1 MTAERRSAALTLAFI
16 TMLHGMNHTYS
27 IFLSPLNE
35 QMRQFFGENS
45 ISAITSF
52 KTTYLFIYAMSN
64 LVFGIFA
71 NRMSTRWALSLG
83 AFLNAFA
90 VLAYTLIGPKGIAY
104 MHILWAIG
112 GIGGGTYHPLANL
125 LVTRLYTTRK
135 GWALGITGMGASM
148 GFTFGPLTTWFLSGT
163 LHLHWQ
169 QVATVF
175 GLLGLLAGLAVLLM
189 VGKVPDYNPS
199 VSQPVAATTGPKAPV
214 SYGSALAIFVGFV
227 ILAVGMREICY
238 WSILDVSDFYL
249 NKAYGGMLST
259 AFYLTLL
266 SVPGILIQPMAGAI
280 SDRVGRNRMAAI
292 ALALHGFS
300 VALIVLSPHSTL
312 FLAYILLGIGQ
323 AASVPTIEA
332 LIADFTTPKNRGL
345 VFGVLVTSGLGLGAL
360 GPLLSGLLI
369 DGLGGTLAAYQT
381 CLYMLACLT
390 GVAAIL
396 MAFSSKVARGLGLI
410 KEA

>member
-1 MTAERRSAALTLAFI
+1 MTVERRSAALTLGFI

-52 KTTYLFIYAMSN
+52 KTTYLVIYAMSN

-90 VLAYTLIGPKGIAY
+90 VLAYTLIGPHGIAY

-163 LHLHWQ
+163 LHFHWQ
-169 QVATVF
+169 QIATVF
-175 GLLGLLAGLAVLLM
+175 GLLGLVTGLAVLLM

-199 VSQPVAATTGPKAPV
+199 ASQPAAATTGPKAPV

-280 SDRVGRNRMAAI
+280 SDRVGRNRMAAT

-369 DGLGGTLAAYQT
+369 DSLGGTLAAYQT
-381 CLYMLACLT
+381 CLYMLSGLT
-390 GVAAIL
+390 GVAAVL
-396 MAFSSKVARGLGLI
+396 MAFSGKVARGLGLTR
-410 KEA
+410 EA

>member
-1 MTAERRSAALTLAFI
+1 MTAEKRAAALSLAFI

-52 KTTYLFIYAMSN
+52 KTTYLVVYAMSN
-64 LVFGIFA
+64 LVFGILA
-71 NRMSTRWALSLG
+71 NRMSTRWALGLG

-90 VLAYTLIGPKGIAY
+90 VLAYTLIGPKGIVY
-104 MHILWAIG
+104 MHVLWAVG
-112 GIGGGTYHPLANL
+112 GIGGGTYHPLANV

-148 GFTFGPLTTWFLSGT
+148 GFTFGPLTTWFLSST
-163 LHLHWQ
+163 LHLQWQ

-189 VGKVPDYNPS
+189 VGKVPDYNPAA
-199 VSQPVAATTGPKAPV
+199 QPAAATTGPKAPV
-214 SYGSALAIFVGFV
+214 SYGGALAIFVGFV
-227 ILAVGMREICY
+227 ILAVGLREISY

-249 NKAYGGMLST
+249 TTAYGGMAST

-266 SVPGILIQPMAGAI
+266 SVPGILIQPMAGWI
-280 SDRVGRNRMAAI
+280 SDKVGRNRMAAI
-292 ALALHGFS
+292 ALALHGIS
-300 VALIVLSPHSTL
+300 TALIVLSPHSLL
-312 FLAYILLGIGQ
+312 FGVYILLGIGQ

-332 LIADFTTPKNRGL
+332 MVADFTTPKNRGL
-345 VFGVLVTSGLGLGAL
+345 VFGILVTSGLGLGAL

-369 DGLGGTLAAYQT
+369 DGLGGTLPAYQT
-381 CLYMLACLT
+381 CLYLLACLT
-390 GVAAIL
+390 GAAAVL
-396 MAFSSKVARGLGLI
+396 MAFSSKVARTLGLI
-410 KEA
+410 KET